1 MITPL
6 PLPVRP
12 SCRLT
17 WIEYRP
23 FFMMWPV
30 TTSVTAEPVACYA
43 KPGRAAS
50 TRQVDDGHRAGRGSN
65 AGRWKVGTRNALI
78 LLHWPVGA
86 GAGQVSSWIDSGGKA
101 PPLCNDDDQ
110 ENNDLENSQ
119 LRRARRLKAPLTIG
133 FAAMMLALASH
144 LGHARDDGRYAGS
157 PLKPWFD
164 SLKSG
169 KGPCCSDADGSAV
182 SDVDWESKDGHYRVR
197 LDGEW
202 LDVPEDAVITE
213 PNRIGRTM
221 VLPPR
226 GYLGVSIRCFM
237 PGSMT

>member
-1 MITPL
+1 
-6 PLPVRP
+6 
-12 SCRLT
+12 
-17 WIEYRP
+17 
-23 FFMMWPV
+23 
-30 TTSVTAEPVACYA
+30 
-43 KPGRAAS
+43 
-50 TRQVDDGHRAGRGSN
+50 
-65 AGRWKVGTRNALI
+65 
-78 LLHWPVGA
+78 
-86 GAGQVSSWIDSGGKA
+86 VSDWIDSGGDA
-101 PPLCNDDDQ
+101 LRLCTDDGVSK
-110 ENNDLENSQ
+110 NKGLENSES
-119 LRRARRLKAPLTIG
+119 RRGRRLKAPLTLG
-133 FAAMMLALASH
+133 FAVLLLALASH

-202 LDVPEDAVITE
+202 VDVPEDAVITE
-213 PNRIGRTM
+213 PNRVGRTM
-221 VLPPR
+221 VWPLR